1 MNTTCTPPSRAIEH
15 RWAQKSNT
23 QQRQW
28 QRRRSC
34 IHSYMTTR
42 FTNKRTA
49 LVSMLVFL
57 DMNGWTVRASED
69 DMYEFILCVSAHNLI
84 ACNSVPS
91 NEFADAEVASMSEW
105 LSRHIFKNDTISNIR
120 SSLQLSGS
128 HESDSDIPYN
138 LEERL
143 PSFIAKYRKTL
154 DRLAKD

>member
-1 MNTTCTPPSRAIEH
+1 
-15 RWAQKSNT
+15 
-23 QQRQW
+23 
-28 QRRRSC
+28 
-34 IHSYMTTR
+34 MTTR

-57 DMNGWTVRASED
+57 DMNGWTVRTSED
-69 DMYEFILCVSAHNLI
+69 DMYEFILRVSAHNVI
-84 ACNSVPS
+84 ARNSVPS